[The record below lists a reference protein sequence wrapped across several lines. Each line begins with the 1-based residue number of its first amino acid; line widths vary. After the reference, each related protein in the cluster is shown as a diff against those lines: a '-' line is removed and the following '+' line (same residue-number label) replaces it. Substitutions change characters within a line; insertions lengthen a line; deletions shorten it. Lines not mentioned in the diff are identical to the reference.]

1 MHGTRNRRKY
11 RHCKKP
17 PNDKPPSEEEI
28 QAARSRILRQ
38 HIAHLM
44 RRSGFFDESR
54 SDAEIEAERERL
66 AVEYSRHF
74 EPLTFCSSSPS
85 SIREF
90 GLSGYP
96 GGLGTILAGR

>member
-17 PNDKPPSEEEI
+17 PNDKPLSEEEI
-28 QAARSRILRQ
+28 QATRSRIFRQ

-44 RRSGFFDESR
+44 RRSGFFDELR

-74 EPLTFCSSSPS
+74 EQVM
-85 SIREF
+85 RH
-90 GLSGYP
+90 
-96 GGLGTILAGR
+96 GRRAATAKTRKP

>member
-28 QAARSRILRQ
+28 QATRSRIFRQ

-44 RRSGFFDESR
+44 RRSGFFDELR
-54 SDAEIEAERERL
+54 SDAEIEPSAS
-66 AVEYSRHF
+66 VS
-74 EPLTFCSSSPS
+74 PL
-85 SIREF
+85 SIRDI
-90 GLSGYP
+90 SNK
-96 GGLGTILAGR
+96 

>member
-28 QAARSRILRQ
+28 QATRSRIFRQ

-44 RRSGFFDESR
+44 RRSGFFDELR
-54 SDAEIEAERERL
+54 SDAEIKAERERL

-74 EPLTFCSSSPS
+74 EQVM
-85 SIREF
+85 RH
-90 GLSGYP
+90 
-96 GGLGTILAGR
+96 GRRAATAKTRKP